1 MYLDRR
7 QVLLKSLQLFDL
19 VVLGAAVLLGAFAY
33 MERMN
38 FDIRVA
44 LALRLKVSNFAIVV
58 ALLGICHVILRSHG
72 LYESRRLS
80 TKGAEVRDILTSVT
94 LCVLVLGA
102 AAVVFKTELF
112 NARSFFVTFGVSSAA
127 LLIGSRILLRAALA
141 QLRRRGRN
149 LRLVLIVGTNWRA
162 RQMAVKVE
170 RKPELGYRVIGF
182 ADDPWSGLNAVKALG
197 FPVRTDLRHL
207 SQFLRETVVDEV
219 FVCLPL
225 KSQYERIR
233 EIIERCES
241 QGIIVRLLGRI
252 FDLRVA
258 QSMAETFEN
267 ETVVSVYTGQMDG
280 WPFVAKRVFDIFGSL
295 FLLTVFSPVFLLAV
309 LAIKWTSRGPI
320 FFVQERIGISK
331 RRFRVLKFRTMV
343 VDAEERQRALETLNE
358 VTGPV
363 FKITKDPRI
372 TPLGRL
378 LRKTSIDE
386 LPQLINVLKGD
397 MSLVGPRPLPVRDY
411 NGFNQDWHRRRFS
424 VRPGITCLW
433 QVNGRSRLPFERWM
447 ELDMEYIDQ
456 WSFWLD
462 LKILA
467 KTVPAV
473 LRGSGAA

>member
-1 MYLDRR
+1 MNLDRR
-7 QVLLKSLQLFDL
+7 HVLMRCLELFDL
-19 VVLGAAVLLGAFAY
+19 SVLSVAIGLGAFAY
-33 MERMN
+33 VERMHFN
-38 FDIRVA
+38 LREA
-44 LALRLKVSNFAIVV
+44 LELRFKVSNFAVVV
-58 ALLGICHVILRSHG
+58 AFLAICHVILRSHG

-80 TKGAEVRDILTSVT
+80 TKGAEVRDILLSVT
-94 LCVLVLGA
+94 MCVLVLGG
-102 AAVVFKTELF
+102 AAVAFKAQLF
-112 NARSFFVTFGVSSAA
+112 STRSFFATFWVSSAGM
-127 LLIGSRILLRAALA
+127 LIASRVLLRAMLA

-149 LRLVLIVGTNWRA
+149 LRQVLIVGTNCRA
-162 RQMAVKVE
+162 AQLAVKVE
-170 RKPELGYRVIGF
+170 RKPELGYRLIGF
-182 ADDPWSGLNAVKALG
+182 ADDPWLGLRAVKALG
-197 FPVRTDLRHL
+197 FPIRTDLKHL
-207 SQFLRETVVDEV
+207 SEFLRDTVIDEV
-219 FVCLPL
+219 FICLPL

-258 QSMAETFEN
+258 HSTAETFED

-280 WPFVAKRVFDIFGSL
+280 WQFVAKRAFDVIGSIV
-295 FLLTVFSPVFLLAV
+295 LLTVLSPVFLVTILAV
-309 LAIKWTSRGPI
+309 KFTSSGPV
-320 FFVQERIGISK
+320 FFVQERVGINK

-343 VDAEERQRALETLNE
+343 MEAEARQASLESLNE
-358 VTGPV
+358 VSGPV
-363 FKITKDPRI
+363 FKIKNDPRI
-372 TPLGRL
+372 TSVGRF

-411 NGFNQDWHRRRFS
+411 NGFDKDWHRRRFS

-433 QVNGRSRLPFERWM
+433 QVNGRSRLPFEKWM

-462 LKILA
+462 LKILIR
-467 KTVPAV
+467 TVPAV

>member
-1 MYLDRR
+1 MHLDRR
-7 QVLLKSLQLFDL
+7 RVLLNCLQLFDL
-19 VVLGAAVLLGAFAY
+19 AVLSTAILMGALAY

-38 FDIRVA
+38 FDIREA
-44 LALRLKVSNFAIVV
+44 LALRLKVSNFVIVV
-58 ALLGICHVILRSHG
+58 ALLVTFHVILRSHG

-80 TKGAEVRDILTSVT
+80 TKGAEVRDILTSIT
-94 LCVLVLGA
+94 LCLMVLGGG
-102 AAVVFKTELF
+102 AVVFKTEVF
-112 NARSFFVTFGVSSAA
+112 NARSFFVSFWVTSAG
-127 LLIGSRILLRAALA
+127 LLIASRMLLRAGLA

-149 LRLVLIVGTNWRA
+149 LRQVLIVGTNWRA

-182 ADDPWSGLNAVKALG
+182 ADDPWSGLGGVKALG
-197 FPVRTDLRHL
+197 FPVMSDLPHL

-219 FVCLPL
+219 FICLPL
-225 KSQYERIR
+225 KSKYERIQ
-233 EIIERCES
+233 EIVEVCES

-258 QSMAETFEN
+258 QSMVETFEN

-280 WPFVAKRVFDIFGSL
+280 WPFVAKRVFDIVGSAC
-295 FLLTVFSPVFLLAV
+295 LLTLLSPVLLLA
-309 LAIKWTSRGPI
+309 AIAVKCTSSGPV
-320 FFVQERIGISK
+320 FFVQERVGISK

-343 VDAEERQRALETLNE
+343 VDAEARQRSLETFNE
-358 VTGPV
+358 ATGPV
-363 FKITKDPRI
+363 FKIAKDPRI
-372 TPLGRL
+372 TSFGRF

-411 NGFNQDWHRRRFS
+411 NGFDQDWHRRRFS

-447 ELDMEYIDQ
+447 ELDMEYIDK

-462 LKILA
+462 LKILL